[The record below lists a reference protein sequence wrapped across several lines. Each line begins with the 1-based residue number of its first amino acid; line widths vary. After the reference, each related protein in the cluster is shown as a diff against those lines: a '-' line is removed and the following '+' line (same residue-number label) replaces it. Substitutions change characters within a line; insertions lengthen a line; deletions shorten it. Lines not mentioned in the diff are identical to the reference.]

1 VEPQGDSERVI
12 GDDDLTIAERAQAAA
27 LEAQL
32 AEIRKV
38 QEQRGR
44 ERARLAELETRM
56 MDIRATQAEVETE
69 MAQLRASQAGSSRL
83 VKQEPRSG
91 TSRDTP
97 YGDIIDL
104 TDD

>member
-1 VEPQGDSERVI
+1 VI

-27 LEAQL
+27 LVAQL

-38 QEQRGR
+38 QEQRGC

-56 MDIRATQAEVETE
+56 MGIRATQAEVETE
-69 MAQLRASQAGSSRL
+69 MAHLRASQAGTNRL
-83 VKQEPRSG
+83 VKREPGSRRAHD
-91 TSRDTP
+91 TSH
-97 YGDIIDL
+97 GDIVDL